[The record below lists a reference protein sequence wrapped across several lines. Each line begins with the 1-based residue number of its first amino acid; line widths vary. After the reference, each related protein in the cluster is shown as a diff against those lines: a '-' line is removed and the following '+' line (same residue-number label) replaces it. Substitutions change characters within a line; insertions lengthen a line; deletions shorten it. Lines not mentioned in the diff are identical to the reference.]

1 MKYSPEIDGLRAVA
15 ILPVLLFHVGAAW
28 IPGGF
33 TGVDV
38 FFVISGFLITSIIVR
53 EAETNSFSLAD
64 FYKRRALRILPAL
77 SVVLI
82 ASILGSQAF
91 LYVDQFEDFGEALTH
106 TSIFAA
112 NIHFWSSTGYFDP
125 AAEESPLLHM
135 WSLAVEEQFY
145 VIFPLLV
152 MALARFGRKA
162 LFAAVALFAAGS
174 LAVSIG
180 TAHSHPYAGFY
191 LLPSRFWEMAAG
203 AMLAIAAPSAIQNKN
218 IRLIPA
224 LLGLWA
230 ISFGMFALTPDVPF
244 PGWAAIFPVLGA
256 SLLIAFAPGTVVGR
270 ILATRP
276 MVWIGKISFSLYL
289 WHWPLIVFYRAEFG
303 HDLDMIDAALI
314 IAASFAA
321 AGVTYFFVETPFRS
335 KKLRGASSLRV
346 LPAFGCALALFAGTG
361 WLIGNYAADIKAM
374 EEEDRY
380 IASFLE
386 YPKRPDFRKNIR
398 RHICFV
404 KNNPPDK
411 FETFDRE
418 ECLKK
423 DDAKPNYLLIG
434 DSHAAHLWKG
444 LKEEFS
450 EINLM
455 QMNVSGC
462 QPNSVVRKRFKP
474 CDDMLNYLKD
484 EYLPGAELDG
494 VIIVGRWRAKYTKQ
508 LHDYLVDLKDYVDE
522 ILVLGPVAEYDDDLP
537 RLLLDRKFEGDTTQA
552 DKAIVRSKKDVS
564 KNIANFAVR
573 EGFSFVSQ
581 YDILCPKEECIHIL
595 PDGSPVIFD
604 YGHLTLEGARFV
616 AAGVRSHWNPLPGEK

>member
-112 NIHFWSSTGYFDP
+112 NINFWASTGYFDP

-191 LLPSRFWEMAAG
+191 LLPSRFWEMASG
-203 AMLAIAAPSAIQNKN
+203 AMLAIAAPPAIQNRN

-256 SLLIAFAPGTVVGR
+256 SLLIAFAPGTAVGW

-303 HDLDMIDAALI
+303 HDLDMIDAAII

-321 AGVTYFFVETPFRS
+321 ATATYAFAETPFRS
-335 KKLRGASSLRV
+335 KKLRTASNLRV
-346 LPAFGCALALFAGTG
+346 LPAFGCVLAMFAGAG
-361 WLIGNYAADIKAM
+361 WLISNYASDIKAM
-374 EEEDRY
+374 EEQDRY

-386 YPKRPDFRKNIR
+386 YSKQSGFRKNIR
-398 RHICFV
+398 RHVCFI

-411 FETFDRE
+411 FSTFDHE
-418 ECLKK
+418 ECLKR
-423 DDAKPNYLLIG
+423 DPVKPDYLLIG
-434 DSHAAHLWKG
+434 DSYAAHLWKG
-444 LKEEFS
+444 LAEEFS
-450 EINLM
+450 EINVM

-462 QPNSVVRKRFKP
+462 QPDAVVRRRFKP
-474 CDDMLNYLKD
+474 CDDMLDYLRD
-484 EYLPGAELDG
+484 EYLPQAGLDG
-494 VIIVGRWRAKYTKQ
+494 IIIAGRWRSRHTGELRSYINS
-508 LHDYLVDLKDYVDE
+508 LKDHVDE
-522 ILVLGPVAEYDDDLP
+522 VVVIGPVAEYDGTLP

-552 DKAIVRSKKDVS
+552 DKAIVRSKKTLSRVIEAFAKEDGH
-564 KNIANFAVR
+564 NFVP
-573 EGFSFVSQ
+573 Q
-581 YDILCPKEECIHIL
+581 YDILCPGDDCLHVLK
-595 PDGSPVIFD
+595 DGTPIVYD
-604 YGHLTLEGARFV
+604 HGHLTFEGARFV
-616 AAGVRSHWNPLPGEK
+616 AAGVRSYWNPLSGEE